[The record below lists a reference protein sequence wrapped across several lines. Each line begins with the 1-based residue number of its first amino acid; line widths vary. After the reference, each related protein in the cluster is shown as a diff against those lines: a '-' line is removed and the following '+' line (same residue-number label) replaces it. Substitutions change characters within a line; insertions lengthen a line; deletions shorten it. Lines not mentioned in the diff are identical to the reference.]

1 MGRHVF
7 FSFHYQRDIWRV
19 NQVRNSWVTQEN
31 TTASFWDDASWESV
45 KRQGDQ
51 AIKNWINR
59 QMKGT
64 SVTVVLIGAE
74 TSTRKYVKYETQ
86 RSYQEGKG
94 ILGIRIH
101 KLENQYGYTDHQGQN
116 PLDILTV
123 NNNGRNT
130 PLSHLHNGY
139 DHIYKT
145 YDWILNNGYHNIGN
159 WIEEAARNAGRLNY
173 NPSLNY

>member
-7 FSFHYQRDIWRV
+7 FSFHHQRDIWRV
-19 NQVRNSWVTQEN
+19 SQVRNSWVIQGN
-31 TTASFWDDASWESV
+31 TTAGFWDDASWESV
-45 KRQGDQ
+45 KKQGDQ

-64 SVTVVLIGAE
+64 SVTVVLIGSE
-74 TSTRKYVKYETQ
+74 TSQRKYVLYELQ

-94 ILGIRIH
+94 ILGIYIH
-101 KLENQYGYTDHQGQN
+101 NLKDQHGYTDRQGQN

-130 PLSHLHNGY
+130 PLSHLYNGY
-139 DHIYKT
+139 DFIYKT
-145 YDWILNNGYHNIGN
+145 YDWIPDKSYHNIGN

>member
-19 NQVRNSWVTQEN
+19 SQVRNSWVTQEN
-31 TTASFWDDASWESV
+31 KATGRFWDDADWESV
-45 KRQGDQ
+45 RKQGDQ
-51 AIKNWINR
+51 AIKNWINM

-74 TSTRKYVKYETQ
+74 TSQRKYVLYELK
-86 RSYQEGKG
+86 RSYQERKG

-101 KLENQYGYTDHQGQN
+101 SMKNQYGYIDHQGQN

-123 NNNGRNT
+123 NNT

-139 DHIYKT
+139 NYVYKT
-145 YDWILNNGYHNIGN
+145 YDWSQNNGYYNIGS
-159 WIEEAARNAGRLNY
+159 WIEEAARNAGRLNQS
-173 NPSLNY
+173 PSLNY